1 MPNTIEIIKAIKD
14 YGSISI
20 CVVGLVWFNNRSDMQ
35 DQKIERIEQR
45 LYDCFEDRIKETREL
60 ICLVEKL
67 QRLIKFTLY
76 FQKDSKLKQYE

>member
-20 CVVGLVWFNNRSDMQ
+20 CVVGLVWFNNRSDVQ

-45 LYDCFEDRIKETREL
+45 LYDCFEDRIKENTRVNMFGREVAK
-60 ICLVEKL
+60 IEKVYAIL
-67 QRLIKFTLY
+67 PERFKIKTV
-76 FQKDSKLKQYE
+76 

>member
-35 DQKIERIEQR
+35 DQKIELIEQR
-45 LYDCFEDRIKETREL
+45 LYDCFEDRIKENTRFNLFGREA
-60 ICLVEKL
+60 
-67 QRLIKFTLY
+67 IKT
-76 FQKDSKLKQYE
+76 SKVYAILPEEIEIKRG